1 MKIQSDT
8 SDLLKQPGM
17 FRRNQLSAAV
27 ALGAMMMTSNVAA
40 QPVLEEVVVTATRRA
55 QAVQDVPYSISVL
68 SSQTIDD
75 TGVSDL
81 SDMVNLIPGL
91 VSAEMGADAG
101 VNNTLIMRGVN
112 ANNPGT
118 NNILPNVVE
127 PSVSTYLNNSPVF
140 LNLKLADISRVE
152 VLRGPQGTLYGSG
165 SVGGTVRF
173 IFNEPDTETATASLS
188 AGVSSSAHSDDLGYE
203 VDFVGNLPLAEN
215 LAVRISA
222 G

>member
-140 LNLKLADISRVE
+140 LNLKL
-152 VLRGPQGTLYGSG
+152 VLLQTSMGIIY
-165 SVGGTVRF
+165 F
-173 IFNEPDTETATASLS
+173 
-188 AGVSSSAHSDDLGYE
+188 
-203 VDFVGNLPLAEN
+203 
-215 LAVRISA
+215 
-222 G
+222 

>member
-1 MKIQSDT
+1 MKIEYNKRN
-8 SDLLKQPGM
+8 LLKAPV
-17 FRRNQLSAAV
+17 FRRKRLSTAV
-27 ALGAMMMTSNVAA
+27 ALGALMIATEVAA
-40 QPVLEEVVVTATRRA
+40 QPELEEVVVTATRRA

-68 SSQTIDD
+68 NGQTIDN
-75 TGVSDL
+75 TGVTDL
-81 SDMVNLIPGL
+81 NDMVSLIPGL

-101 VNNTLIMRGVN
+101 VNSSLIMRGVN

-127 PSVSTYLNNSPVF
+127 ASVSTYLNNSPVF

-173 IFNEPDTETATASLS
+173 IFNEPDTEQASASVS
-188 AGVSSSAHSDDLGYE
+188 AGVSSSAHSDDLGHE
-203 VDFVGNLPLAEN
+203 VSFG
-215 LAVRISA
+215 
-222 G
+222 